1 MFIHGGESEGDIAL
15 TESLSLIFRRN
26 QSFERESRGSSRTG
40 SHGWP
45 DRRKGFW
52 DEGNGQQGKME
63 VTREKERSAA
73 EGVVEAIL
81 EV

>member
-1 MFIHGGESEGDIAL
+1 MFIHGGESEGDIASS
-15 TESLSLIFRRN
+15 ESLSPILEKTNR
-26 QSFERESRGSSRTG
+26 SRESRGSSRTG

-52 DEGNGQQGKME
+52 DEGKGRQGKME
-63 VTREKERSAA
+63 VTREMERSPA
-73 EGVVEAIL
+73 ECVVEAIV